1 MKRKRNGFNK
11 SYKGSVTN
19 WLWRTRNKEGSN
31 IALNM
36 GDKINRN
43 RTDRKES
50 QFGGEVEELS
60 ARYLEVTQEIV
71 GGHIP

>member
-43 RTDRKES
+43 RTDRKEN

-60 ARYLEVTQEIV
+60 ARYLEVT
-71 GGHIP
+71 